1 MTDGTRIEFV
11 GRRIGLIG
19 LVTAR
24 SRSII
29 GDLRNCINQSKIY
42 IKKTYYIGVSGQ
54 KKRLV
59 VRLDSL
65 GFHALRFSLGKK
77 KKIGCAWIN
86 SRAKAN
92 QLTAGQ
98 SANSQDE
105 SSNIEE
111 EVGEEEEVEQSCE
124 TRAGG
129 CVRLIRSPSHP
140 TSRQS
145 THRLASSCDYPGEI
159 SLAPAKL
166 PLIPPSSSKFN
177 LTARLVVGLD
187 WDAAVPTTWPR
198 LIEAYSWGRHT
209 FFQR

>member
-29 GDLRNCINQSKIY
+29 GDLRNCIKSKQNLY
-42 IKKTYYIGVSGQ
+42 KKNLLYWRLGSK

-187 WDAAVPTTWPR
+187 
-198 LIEAYSWGRHT
+198 
-209 FFQR
+209 

>member
-42 IKKTYYIGVSGQ
+42 KKKTYYIGVLGQ

-77 KKIGCAWIN
+77 KKIGCVWIN

-159 SLAPAKL
+159 S
-166 PLIPPSSSKFN
+166 
-177 LTARLVVGLD
+177 
-187 WDAAVPTTWPR
+187 
-198 LIEAYSWGRHT
+198 
-209 FFQR
+209 

>member
-77 KKIGCAWIN
+77 KKIGCVWIN

-187 WDAAVPTTWPR
+187 
-198 LIEAYSWGRHT
+198 
-209 FFQR
+209 